1 MDFIPLGDTD
11 DVAASC
17 HYLQIDGSGVVLDAG
32 VDPRREGRRS
42 LPAFDVVHNDRDRY
56 IDHALITHAHHDH
69 IGALPVLID
78 QFPHVN
84 AHMTDATKQLI
95 EFLLPA
101 SARLQRRRIEQG
113 ETDAEPLFTEEDLSF
128 HSHMYLTHELEKR
141 FDVTGLAGSSD
152 VHARFYT
159 AGHILGSV
167 GVELTFRENGE
178 DRRLFYTSDTNMQ
191 PQSILPGAD
200 YPDSTDILVLESTLG
215 NDVEAERTSRP
226 EEVERLSE
234 TLVEVL
240 ERGGTALIPVFVMGR
255 AQETLAI
262 LGAMK
267 ERGEIDPDVPIYTAG
282 SLRAI
287 SDLYDQTRLST
298 PRLDPDFRVFG
309 VDQKRVPRSSDGKDD
324 AFEGPSIC
332 VVSSGMMF
340 EPTLSN
346 KLARRFVENERN
358 GILLV
363 GYAKEGTPADRLL
376 QAKERG
382 PGAGVLLHPERGPQ
396 PLRCTV
402 EKFRLTGHSNRRD
415 LLAIARN
422 LDPEHVI
429 LVHGE
434 PDAREWM
441 AKNIHSQ
448 MPHVEIHVPD
458 GQEVVTV

>member
-1 MDFIPLGDTD
+1 MDFIALGDTD

-17 HYLQIDGSGVVLDAG
+17 HYLQIDGSGIVLDAG
-32 VDPRREGRRS
+32 VDPRREGRAS
-42 LPAFDVVHNDRDRY
+42 LPAFDVVH
-56 IDHALITHAHHDH
+56 
-69 IGALPVLID
+69 IGSLPVLID

-84 AHMTDATKQLI
+84 AHMTDATKQLL

-113 ETDAEPLFTEEDLSF
+113 ETDADPLFTEDELSF
-128 HSHMYLTHELEKR
+128 HSHMYLTHDLQSS
-141 FDVTGLAGSSD
+141 FDVTGLAGTED
-152 VHARFYT
+152 VRATFYT

-167 GVELTFRENGE
+167 GVEVAFQEDGRE
-178 DRRLFYTSDTNMQ
+178 RTLFYTSDTNMQ
-191 PQSILPGAD
+191 PQSILPGGE
-200 YPDSTDILVLESTLG
+200 YPDSTDVLVLESTLG

-226 EEVERLSE
+226 KEVARLTE
-234 TLVEVL
+234 TLQEVL

-255 AQETLAI
+255 AQETLAV

-267 ERGEIDPDVPIYTAG
+267 EKGEIDPEVPIYTAG
-282 SLRAI
+282 SMRAI
-287 SDLYDQTRLST
+287 ADLYDQTRLST
-298 PRLDPDFRVFG
+298 PRIDSDFRVFD

-324 AFEGPSIC
+324 AFEGPCIC

-346 KLARRFVENERN
+346 VLARRIVEDEKN

-363 GYAKEGTPADRLL
+363 GYCKEGTPADRLL
-376 QAKERG
+376 KAKERG
-382 PGAGVLLHPERGPQ
+382 PGSGVLLHPERGPQ

-415 LLAIARN
+415 LLSIARN

-434 PDAREWM
+434 PAARDWM
-441 AKNIHSQ
+441 AKNLQSQ
-448 MPHVEIHVPD
+448 MPHVTIHVPN
-458 GQEVVTV
+458 GQEVVSV

>member
-1 MDFIPLGDTD
+1 MKFIALGDTD

-17 HYLQIDGSGVVLDAG
+17 HYLQIEGSGLVLDAG
-32 VDPRREGRRS
+32 VDPRRDGQAS
-42 LPAFDVVHNDRDRY
+42 VPAFEVVHNDRDRY

-101 SARLQRRRIEQG
+101 SARLQRRRVEQG
-113 ETDAEPLFTEEDLSF
+113 ETDAEPLFSEDDLHF
-128 HSHMYLTHELEKR
+128 HSHMYLTHDLGEA
-141 FDVTGLAGSSD
+141 FDVTGLAGTSE
-152 VHARFYT
+152 VQARFYT
-159 AGHILGSV
+159 AGHILGSI
-167 GVELTFRENGE
+167 GVELSFQENGE
-178 DRRLFYTSDTNMQ
+178 ERQLFYTSDTNMQ

-200 YPDSTDILVLESTLG
+200 YPDETDILVLESTLG
-215 NDVEAERTSRP
+215 DDVEAERTSRP
-226 EEVERLSE
+226 EEVARLKESL
-234 TLVEVL
+234 TTIL

-267 ERGEIDPDVPIYTAG
+267 DQGEIDDDVPIYTAG

-298 PRLDPDFRVFG
+298 PRLDPDFRVFD
-309 VDQKRVPRSSDGKDD
+309 VNQKRVPRSSDGKDD
-324 AFEGPSIC
+324 AFDGPCIC

-346 KLARRFVENERN
+346 VLARRMVENERD

-363 GYAKEGTPADRLL
+363 GYAKEDTPADRLL

-382 PGAGVLLHPERGPQ
+382 PGSGVLLHPERGPQ
-396 PLRCTV
+396 PLRCMV

-434 PDAREWM
+434 PAAREWM